1 MADSFDPYYTW
12 LGIPSEEQPADHY
25 RLLGIRRFEANEEV
39 IINASDQRMAYIRT
53 FQTGKRSKESQALL
67 NEISAAQVCLLNPD
81 KKKAYDNELRRK
93 LEPASTSRS
102 ATRPAEPQ
110 PSARTTPAP
119 AKTLPVAAPLR
130 PSATPAQPFD
140 RRLQPQQPLQPANPL
155 QPTAQRR
162 TPVAAADPLSL
173 GTLDPLVPAQV
184 TASPLRPVVAP
195 NDNAMLTPRMLI
207 IAGSAAGALIVLL
220 VLVVWAATRPGL
232 TPVASV
238 PADND
243 LKSAAAQV
251 GPLPRPPAPSS
262 TPASAAP
269 VNPPAT
275 VVPPEAPRP
284 DDPAPAAPTSAAGSG
299 GSQPPAV
306 PSAPGITPTP
316 SPAPVE
322 PPAPAPMPVSP
333 APGNSSAPGPGRYT
347 PAAMA
352 AAQSALKAVG
362 ISLNDDPLQVY
373 SIQTRG
379 SEITGE
385 QAAHLAA
392 FPNLQ
397 HVNLQATAAAPAILK
412 QLATLPQATSLN
424 LEETPVAD
432 ADLEHLSKF
441 PGIKHLNLR
450 KTQVKGPGLAHLKH
464 VPLLTVIEL
473 PGGLTRDSVPH
484 ICQLKALEHC
494 DFPPGMTDEDLAL
507 VGQMT
512 RLKGLWLGQAKITS
526 EGLRHL
532 QDLKQLDSIGLPTE
546 LPPESLGHLVTLNL
560 QMYYFPANS
569 GDRELVHFAGM
580 QRLERVNPPQQMT
593 DEGMKV
599 LSTYPALRNVNLS
612 VCPNITDTGMLEMS
626 RCVTLREIDLPMRAT
641 DAAVIP
647 LIMLPEL
654 EAVNME
660 RAKLI
665 TPGAIAALAPTPK
678 LKSVRIG
685 NIATAE
691 CAAQLQR
698 LPKLENLGVFYDG
711 PANAEFVR
719 GLKDLKQLKS
729 LNFAQ
734 VTFDDASI
742 EALHGLSG
750 LESLMIQHHKLPED
764 KLTTL
769 KTALPKCR
777 ITNF

>member
-81 KKKAYDNELRRK
+81 KKKAYDDDLRRK
-93 LEPASTSRS
+93 LEPASTSKP
-102 ATRPAEPQ
+102 AARPTEPQ
-110 PSARTTPAP
+110 PAARTTPVP
-119 AKTLPVAAPLR
+119 AKSLPVAAPLR
-130 PSATPAQPFD
+130 PSATPAQPLD
-140 RRLQPQQPLQPANPL
+140 RRLQPQQPLQPPNPL
-155 QPTAQRR
+155 QPAAQRR
-162 TPVAAADPLSL
+162 SPVAAADPLSL
-173 GTLDPLVPAQV
+173 AELDPLSPAQV

-195 NDNAMLTPRMLI
+195 KQGDLWTPRTLI
-207 IAGSAAGALIVLL
+207 IAGSAAGALMVLL
-220 VLVVWAATRPGL
+220 GLVAWAATRPGS

-238 PADND
+238 SAGND
-243 LKSAAAQV
+243 VSSAAAQAV
-251 GPLPRPPAPSS
+251 PVPRPPAPSS
-262 TPASAAP
+262 IPASSAP
-269 VNPPAT
+269 VIPPAP
-275 VVPPEAPRP
+275 VVPAEAPRP
-284 DDPAPAAPTSAAGSG
+284 DDPAPAAPTSTAGSG
-299 GSQPPAV
+299 DNRQPAV
-306 PSAPGITPTP
+306 PSAPVITPAP

-333 APGNSSAPGPGRYT
+333 TPRNSSAPGPGRYT

-397 HVNLQATAAAPAILK
+397 HLNLQGTAAAPAILK
-412 QLATLPQATSLN
+412 QLTALPQVTSLN
-424 LEETPVAD
+424 LQETPVAD
-432 ADLEHLSKF
+432 DDLEHLSKF
-441 PGIKHLNLR
+441 PGIKNLNLEQ
-450 KTQVKGPGLAHLKH
+450 TQVKGPGLAHLKH
-464 VPLLTVIEL
+464 VPLLTGIGL
-473 PGGLTRDSVPH
+473 PGGLKRDSVPH
-484 ICQLKALEHC
+484 LCQLKSLEHC
-494 DFPPGMTDEDLAL
+494 EFPPGMTDDDLAL
-507 VGQMT
+507 VGQLT

-532 QDLKQLDSIGLPTE
+532 QNLKQLDSIGLPTDM
-546 LPPESLGHLVTLNL
+546 PPEALGHLVTLNL

-626 RCVTLREIDLPMRAT
+626 RCLALREIDLPMLAT
-641 DAAVIP
+641 DAAVVP
-647 LIMLPEL
+647 LVMLPEL
-654 EAVNME
+654 EAVNMD
-660 RAKLI
+660 RARLI
-665 TPGAIAALAPTPK
+665 TPGAIAALAPAPK

-698 LPKLENLGVFYDG
+698 LPKLEILGVFYQG
-711 PANAEFVR
+711 PSNAEFVR

-764 KLTTL
+764 KLSAL
-769 KTALPKCR
+769 KKTLPKCR